1 MKSNRLPAHQAD
13 AEINEHD
20 GIPVLPALGLT
31 MTTGPARWLARSLL
45 SLLVLILIGL
55 SLTPWQQNVA
65 GYGRVVAF
73 APIERQQ
80 TLQAPVEGRV
90 LHWWVKEGS
99 IVNAG
104 DRIADITDY
113 DPELMRRLEA
123 EQKTLAGRI
132 VTIQTRIAELQNQ
145 SAMAVNSRAMA
156 LSGADSRIRMAEQ
169 RLKAA
174 RHALEAADA
183 ALTTSE
189 LNFKRQET
197 LQGKGLSSTRSY
209 ELALLEVTQRRTE
222 TDRARATLEAATS
235 EVEAIRADRQK
246 SNADTQSTMAKANAE
261 LAKSQEELAYAQAEK
276 LKLDTRQAR
285 QKTQTV
291 KAPRPGTILRLAV
304 SSQAEVVKPGDPLA
318 VLIPSTQ
325 ERAVEL
331 WMDGNDIPLITPG
344 RKVRLQFEGYP
355 ALQFSG
361 WPEVAV
367 GTFGGEVSLIDAT
380 DNGKGDFRILVL
392 PDPNDLPWPSD
403 RFIRQGVRVNGWVLL
418 NQVRLGYELWRI
430 FNGFPPVYLPSHP
443 ELKKSD
449 PAFDKSK
456 LVDGE
461 KDAK

>member
-1 MKSNRLPAHQAD
+1 MKTERLHTHQAGTQDD
-13 AEINEHD
+13 AQEL
-20 GIPVLPALGLT
+20 IPVLPALGLT
-31 MTTGPARWLARSLL
+31 LTTGPARWLARSLM
-45 SLLVLILIGL
+45 SLLVLVLIGL

-90 LHWWVKEGS
+90 LNWWVKEGS
-99 IVNAG
+99 VVNAG
-104 DRIADITDY
+104 DRIADISDY

-123 EQKTLAGRI
+123 EQKTLTGRI
-132 VTIQTRIAELQNQ
+132 ATIQTRISELQNQ
-145 SAMAVNSRAMA
+145 SVMAMNSREMA

-174 RHALEAADA
+174 RHALEAAQA

-209 ELALLEVTQRRTE
+209 ELAVLEVTQRRTE
-222 TDRARATLEAATS
+222 TDRARASLEAATS
-235 EVEAIRADRQK
+235 EVDAIRADRQK
-246 SNADTQSTMAKANAE
+246 SNADTQSTIAKANAD
-261 LAKSQEELAYAQAEK
+261 LAKSREELAYAQAEK
-276 LKLDTRQAR
+276 LKLDTRLAR

-291 KAPRPGTILRLAV
+291 KAPRAGTILRLAV

-318 VLIPSTQ
+318 VLVPSTQ

-355 ALQFSG
+355 AVQFSG

-392 PDPNDLPWPSD
+392 PDPDDLPWPTD

-430 FNGFPPVYLPSHP
+430 FNGFPPIYLPSHP

-449 PAFDKSK
+449 SAGDKSK
-456 LVDGE
+456 SVDGDKE
-461 KDAK
+461 AK